1 MTLPPESDTTEQP
14 AAVPPHAGWTTRLL
28 IAVAVGLLVPLGL
41 FFRTPPLPELAD
53 GIPIPAESSAVSWEK
68 ITIQSVVQVSVDQL
82 PIASIVSGLSSR
94 TYQRDVRISNVQI
107 VDIDGDG
114 KMEVL
119 ACDAAANQ
127 VVVYRNRG
135 KNQWHSE
142 VIGRNLRAPAH
153 ATVVDIDQDGDLDLF
168 LAGLKA
174 NQDVVARVY
183 EPGQAIGADA
193 AKARL
198 AKLEKVE
205 AGSDSKLTGIE
216 DAIREVA
223 LAGKDKSSEELI
235 KRSIAK
241 DGKYEAPKSLDVS
254 GVDLTDPALI
264 AKGKILFMTKT
275 CFTCHQVDPAIPA
288 PAGLALKAPQFIGDF
303 WGKEREVHI
312 GYLGPIKK
320 VVMNEE
326 YFIESV
332 TDPMAKVLK
341 GALAPMI
348 LAPGLVNNEE
358 ILALMAYVK
367 SHSK

>member
-1 MTLPPESDTTEQP
+1 MSDEYYNHDGEGSGFFSLILL
-14 AAVPPHAGWTTRLL
+14 AVFLL
-28 IAVAVGLLVPLGL
+28 GG
-41 FFRTPPLPELAD
+41 F
-53 GIPIPAESSAVSWEK
+53 
-68 ITIQSVVQVSVDQL
+68 
-82 PIASIVSGLSSR
+82 
-94 TYQRDVRISNVQI
+94 
-107 VDIDGDG
+107 
-114 KMEVL
+114 
-119 ACDAAANQ
+119 
-127 VVVYRNRG
+127 
-135 KNQWHSE
+135 
-142 VIGRNLRAPAH
+142 
-153 ATVVDIDQDGDLDLF
+153 
-168 LAGLKA
+168 
-174 NQDVVARVY
+174 VVARVY

-198 AKLEKVE
+198 AKREKIDT
-205 AGSDSKLTGIE
+205 AGADKVAGYAVVSKDKGVISLPIGT
-216 DAIREVA
+216 A
-223 LAGKDKSSEELI
+223 LAKVAKLGSEGTRAALVE
-235 KRSIAK
+235 RSIAK
-241 DGKYEAPKSLDVS
+241 DGKYEAPKPVDVS
-254 GVDLTDPALI
+254 GVDLADPALI

-341 GALAPMI
+341 GALTPMI